1 MKTMVAALA
10 LCLLYLPVYQASSID
25 IDKKFEEM
33 EARLTKTE
41 KELMDHKQ
49 MTESQKNDDILRDLE
64 AKLKDTEKQVED
76 LRAEVQAFHGQDVA
90 FGASL
95 GLDTHFGPFTAAIT
109 VTYKNVFTNIGSAYQ
124 PGTGIFTAPVKGVYY
139 FSFSANHRSTKISG
153 LYLMKNGKQMI
164 SMYND
169 SAGNSLETAAN
180 GMTLQLEVGDQVY
193 MRLWANSWIY
203 DNPNNY
209 CTFIGF
215 LLFSL

>member
-25 IDKKFEEM
+25 IDNKIEEM

-41 KELMDHKQ
+41 KELMDHTQ
-49 MTESQKNDDILRDLE
+49 MNESQKNDDILRDLE

-76 LRAEVQAFHGQDVA
+76 LRADVQAFHGQDVA
-90 FGASL
+90 FGASS
-95 GLDTHFGPFTAAIT
+95 GLATHFGPFPAAIT
-109 VTYKNVFTNIGSAYQ
+109 LTYKNVFTNIGGAYQ

-139 FSFSANHRSTKISG
+139 FSFSANHVSSKPSG
-153 LYLMKNGKQMI
+153 LRLMKNGEKMV
-164 SMYND
+164 SVYN
-169 SAGNSLETAAN
+169 SAAGNLHQTAAN

-193 MRLWANSWIY
+193 MRLQTNTWIF
-203 DNPNNY
+203 DNVNTY
-209 CTFIGF
+209 STFNGF